1 MNIESPMKSNKH
13 IFSDFIGV
21 KVYHRRIR
29 TLQKLEGFSLQDP
42 ISGQTVDAADCHTLN
57 NDVRDF
63 IQQTLS
69 SATN

>member
-21 KVYHRRIR
+21 KVYHR
-29 TLQKLEGFSLQDP
+29 FSLQDP
-42 ISGQTVDAADCHTLN
+42 VSGQTVDAADCHTLN